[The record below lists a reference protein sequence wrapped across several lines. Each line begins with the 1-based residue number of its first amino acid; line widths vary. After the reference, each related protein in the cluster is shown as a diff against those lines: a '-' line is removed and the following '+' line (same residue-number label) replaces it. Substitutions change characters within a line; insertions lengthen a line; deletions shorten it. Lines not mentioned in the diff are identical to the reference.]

1 MVIEVTKKKMIEL
14 QALQQQC
21 LEYEI
26 LEQKK
31 TSLSPQQQQQSSNQ
45 QIEEIKQAIER
56 KQQGIREIE
65 GTIQALQEQEKEQYN
80 QKTQVILQ
88 LETQVYELE

>member
-1 MVIEVTKKKMIEL
+1 MIEL

-56 KQQGIREIE
+56 KQQRIRERE
-65 GTIQALQEQEKEQYN
+65 GTIQTLQEQEKEQYN

>member
-1 MVIEVTKKKMIEL
+1 MVIEVTKKKMMEL

-21 LEYEI
+21 LEFEV

-31 TSLSPQQQQQSSNQ
+31 ASLSPQQQQQQSSNQ

-56 KQQGIREIE
+56 KQKRISNIE
-65 GTIQALQEQEKEQYN
+65 GSIQVLQEQEKALYN
-80 QKTQVILQ
+80 QKTQLILQ
-88 LETQVYELE
+88 LETQV

>member
-1 MVIEVTKKKMIEL
+1 MRGEM
-14 QALQQQC
+14 C
-21 LEYEI
+21 
-26 LEQKK
+26 
-31 TSLSPQQQQQSSNQ
+31 
-45 QIEEIKQAIER
+45 QITAIER
-56 KQQGIREIE
+56 KQQRIREIE

>member
-1 MVIEVTKKKMIEL
+1 MVIEVTKKKMMEL

-21 LEYEI
+21 LEFEV

-31 TSLSPQQQQQSSNQ
+31 ASLSPQQQQQSSNQ

-56 KQQGIREIE
+56 KQKRISDME
-65 GTIQALQEQEKEQYN
+65 GSIQVLQEQEKALYN
-80 QKTQVILQ
+80 QKTQLILQ
-88 LETQVYELE
+88 LETQV

>member
-31 TSLSPQQQQQSSNQ
+31 TSLSPQQQQQASNQ
-45 QIEEIKQAIER
+45 QSEEIKQARER
-56 KQQGIREIE
+56 KQQRIREIE

-88 LETQVYELE
+88 LETQVCELE

>member
-1 MVIEVTKKKMIEL
+1 MIEL

-56 KQQGIREIE
+56 KQQRIREIE